1 MTTVLVTGVFDL
13 LHQEHLTFLKKAKQL
28 GDRLVVGLEADR
40 RVKRIKG
47 ENRPINQ
54 QALRQ
59 KNLEALKIA
68 DLVLILPEKFNEL
81 SDYRQFLQ
89 TVHPDILAVSSHTAH
104 LSIKQRLMQEIGG
117 KVVVAHQYNPR
128 FSTSKM
134 LAEVKE

>member
-28 GDRLVVGLEADR
+28 GDRLVVGLETDR

-68 DLVLILPEKFNEL
+68 DLVLILPEKFDEL

-89 TVHPDILAVSSHTAH
+89 TVRPDILAVSSHTAH

-117 KVVVAHQYNPR
+117 KVVVAHQYNPQ